1 MWEIPVR
8 IVVASNIIIEAKS
21 QVMER
26 VPFFSCAVLLGLAGI
41 NPVFADY
48 PIEVIQL
55 HSRTYEE
62 ILPVIQPFI
71 GSDGTVTGMGTSLV
85 IKAAPAQVSEIKQLL
100 SELDRPPKRLRIT
113 VGKGEDRAR
122 SSSGYRASADI
133 KAGNSQ
139 ISINSPGFPVDSSR
153 AHVRLH
159 DQSSTT
165 AQSSQQFVQAMEGQ
179 PAYIS
184 SGLSVPLQTT
194 ERYYGGGI
202 PYQRSTTQ
210 LQDITRGLYVVPR
223 VNGDS
228 VTLEIAQ
235 HDDKPGRRYGVIDTQ
250 RIDTV
255 VHGRLGEWINLGGL
269 DTTRSGHQGG
279 IGRSVNAQDGQLQ
292 GIQVKVDC
300 LNCGEGK

>member
-1 MWEIPVR
+1 MKR
-8 IVVASNIIIEAKS
+8 I
-21 QVMER
+21 
-26 VPFFSCAVLLGLAGI
+26 PFFLCAALLGIAGI
-41 NPVFADY
+41 SPVFADY

-55 HSRTYEE
+55 HSRSYEE
-62 ILPVIQPFI
+62 ILPVIQPFV
-71 GSDGTVTGMGTSLV
+71 GSDGTVTGLGSSLV
-85 IKAAPAQVSEIKQLL
+85 IKAAPARVSKIKRLL

-113 VGKGEDRAR
+113 IGKGEDRVR

-133 KAGNSQ
+133 KVGNSQ
-139 ISINSPGFPVDSSR
+139 ISINSPGVPVDSSR
-153 AHVRLH
+153 AYVRLH
-159 DQSSTT
+159 DRSSNTVQT
-165 AQSSQQFVQAMEGQ
+165 SQQFVQAMEGQ
-179 PAYIS
+179 PAWIS
-184 SGLSVPLQTT
+184 SGLRVPLQTT

-210 LQDITRGLYVVPR
+210 LHDVTRGFYVVPR

-269 DTTRSGHQGG
+269 ESTRSDHQGG
-279 IGRSVNAQDGQLQ
+279 IGRSVNSQGGQLQ

>member
-1 MWEIPVR
+1 MKR
-8 IVVASNIIIEAKS
+8 L
-21 QVMER
+21 
-26 VPFFSCAVLLGLAGI
+26 PFFLCTVLLGI
-41 NPVFADY
+41 SPVFADY
-48 PIEVIQL
+48 PIEVIEL
-55 HSRTYEE
+55 YSRSYEE
-62 ILPVIQPFI
+62 MLPVIRPFV
-71 GSDGTVTGMGTSLV
+71 GSDGTVTGMGSSLV
-85 IKAAPAQVSEIKQLL
+85 IKAAPARVRDIKRLL
-100 SELDRPPKRLRIT
+100 ADLDRPPKRLRIT
-113 VGKGEDRAR
+113 VGNGEDRAR
-122 SSSGYRASADI
+122 SSSGYRASADL

-139 ISINSPGFPVDSSR
+139 ISINSPGIPVDSSR

-159 DQSSTT
+159 DRSSTT
-165 AQSSQQFVQAMEGQ
+165 SQSSQQFVQALEGQ

-184 SGLSVPLQTT
+184 SGLRVPLQTT

-210 LQDITRGLYVVPR
+210 LHDVTQGFYVVPR

-235 HDDKPGRRYGVIDTQ
+235 HDDKPGRRHGVIDTQ

-269 DTTRSGHQGG
+269 DTTQTDHQGG
-279 IGRSVNAQDGQLQ
+279 IGRSVNSRDGQLQ

-300 LNCGEGK
+300 LDCGEGK

>member
-1 MWEIPVR
+1 MER
-8 IVVASNIIIEAKS
+8 IVLFITQACFLSLS
-21 QVMER
+21 DQVMKR
-26 VPFFSCAVLLGLAGI
+26 LPLFMLTLLLGIAGI
-41 NPVFADY
+41 SPVFADY
-48 PIEVIQL
+48 PIEVIEL
-55 HSRTYEE
+55 HSRSYEE
-62 ILPVIQPFI
+62 ILPVIQPFV
-71 GSDGTVTGMGTSLV
+71 GRGGTVTGMGNKLV
-85 IKAAPAQVSEIKQLL
+85 IKAAPERVSEIKRLL
-100 SELDRPPKRLRIT
+100 VDLDRPPKRLQIT

-159 DQSSTT
+159 DRSLTT

-179 PAYIS
+179 PAWIS
-184 SGLSVPLQTT
+184 SGLRVPLQTT

-210 LQDITRGLYVVPR
+210 LHDVTRGFYVVPR
-223 VNGDS
+223 VRGDT

-235 HDDKPGRRYGVIDTQ
+235 HDDKPGRRHGIIDTQ

-255 VHGRLGEWINLGGL
+255 VHGRLGEWIDLGGL
-269 DTTRSGHQGG
+269 DTTISGYQGG
-279 IGRSVNAQDGQLQ
+279 IGRSVNMQDGQLQ
-292 GIQVKVDC
+292 GIQVKVEC
-300 LNCGEGK
+300 LNCGEGR

>member
-1 MWEIPVR
+1 MKR
-8 IVVASNIIIEAKS
+8 L
-21 QVMER
+21 
-26 VPFFSCAVLLGLAGI
+26 PFFLCTVLLGI
-41 NPVFADY
+41 SPVFADY
-48 PIEVIQL
+48 PIEVIEL
-55 HSRTYEE
+55 YSRSYEE
-62 ILPVIQPFI
+62 MLPVVRPFV
-71 GSDGTVTGMGTSLV
+71 GSDGTVTGMGSSLV
-85 IKAAPAQVSEIKQLL
+85 IKAAPARVRDIKRLL
-100 SELDRPPKRLRIT
+100 ADLDRPPKRLRIT
-113 VGKGEDRAR
+113 VGNGEDRAR
-122 SSSGYRASADI
+122 SSSGYRASADL

-139 ISINSPGFPVDSSR
+139 ISINSPGIPVDSSR

-159 DQSSTT
+159 DRSSTT
-165 AQSSQQFVQAMEGQ
+165 SQSSQQFVQALEGQ

-184 SGLSVPLQTT
+184 SGLRVPLQTT

-210 LQDITRGLYVVPR
+210 LHDVTQGFYVVPR

-235 HDDKPGRRYGVIDTQ
+235 HDDKPGRRHGVIDTQ

-269 DTTRSGHQGG
+269 DTTQTDHQGG
-279 IGRSVNAQDGQLQ
+279 IGRSVNSRDGQLQ

-300 LNCGEGK
+300 LDCGEGK